1 MTIKKLKRSPFSK
14 VNNFPIY
21 LYKTCDRD
29 FIKIRK
35 NEIEKRRTKATGIT

>member
-29 FIKIRK
+29 FIKKDQKKRNRK
-35 NEIEKRRTKATGIT
+35 KKN